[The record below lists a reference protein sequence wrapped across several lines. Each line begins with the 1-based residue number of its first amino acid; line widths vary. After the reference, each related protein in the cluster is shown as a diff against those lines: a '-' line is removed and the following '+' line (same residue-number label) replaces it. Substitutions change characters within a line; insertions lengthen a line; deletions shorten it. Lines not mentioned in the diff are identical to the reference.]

1 MDDVIA
7 AIMTPPG
14 EGGVGGIRISG
25 RDSWAVAAQVLR
37 SYSGKKAG
45 NSHVRHLYT
54 GYAID
59 PISGALL
66 DEVTYLWMEAPHS
79 FTGENTVEV
88 FGHGGPLNMKRL
100 MAAFMVAGARPAERG
115 EFSKRAFLNGRMDL
129 TQAEA
134 IIDLITAKSERGLQQ
149 AIRQLQGGLTEEVSK
164 IETALLLYTAALEAQ
179 IDFPEDEVTD
189 EDLEGLGK
197 ELVGWSTALKELVRS
212 ADAGRLIREGILV
225 AIIGPPNVGKSSLLN
240 AMMRY
245 ERAIV
250 TEIPG
255 TTRDPLEEYVNLQ
268 GFVFRLTDTAG
279 IHETD
284 NPVEQIGIQR
294 SMEYLRQADA
304 VLLILDAGDNV
315 AVRSFSPDLTDAIAA
330 KQHVIIVLNKADLP
344 AEISEEEVAF
354 LFPGRP
360 VVKTSILRGEGLQS
374 LEDTLINEVFNG
386 RVPATEGYLAINE
399 RHKAALGEAVRNLD
413 QAEQAIAGGL
423 APDLIVTD
431 LRAALNALGRISGKS
446 ADESIVEAIFSHFC
460 VGK

>member
-14 EGGVGGIRISG
+14 EGGIGGIRISG
-25 RDSWAVAAQVLR
+25 RDAWVVAAQVLR
-37 SYSGKKAG
+37 SLSGKEARA
-45 NSHVRHLYT
+45 SRVRHLYT
-54 GYAID
+54 GQAVD
-59 PISGALL
+59 PISGVLL
-66 DEVTYLWMEAPHS
+66 DQVTYVRMEAPHS

-100 MAAFMVAGARPAERG
+100 MAAFMVAGARPAEAG
-115 EFSKRAFLNGRMDL
+115 EFSKRAFLNGRLDL

-134 IIDLITAKSERGLQQ
+134 IVDLISAKSERGLQQ
-149 AIRQLQGGLTEEVSK
+149 AIHQLQGGLTEAVGT
-164 IETALLLYTAALEAQ
+164 IESALLLYTAALEAQ
-179 IDFPEDEVTD
+179 IDFPEDEVTS
-189 EDLEGLGK
+189 EDLAGLRK
-197 ELVGWSTALKELVRS
+197 ELVGWRRDLKELERS

-240 AMMRY
+240 ALMRY

-284 NPVEQIGIQR
+284 NPVERIGIQR

-304 VLLILDAGDNV
+304 VLLILDAGDDG
-315 AVRSFSPDLTDAIAA
+315 ATRQLSPGLGEAIAA
-330 KQHVIIVLNKADLP
+330 KEHVIIVLNKADLP
-344 AEISEEEVAF
+344 ARIAEEEIAV

-360 VVKTSILRGEGLQS
+360 VVKTSILRGEGLGPLQ
-374 LEDTLINEVFNG
+374 DTLINEVFNG
-386 RVPATEGYLAINE
+386 RVPASEGYLAVNE
-399 RHKAALGEAVRNLD
+399 RHKAALGDAVRSLE

-423 APDLIVTD
+423 EPDLIVTD